1 MSPPG
6 ASSSWEESRS
16 IPLRQGARLVPTADD
31 TKLDPAAIAR
41 LYLEHGEQLRRF
53 IQGVLGDSQLT
64 QDVLQATF
72 ARMVERGHATREES
86 RKSWL
91 FRVAYN
97 EALALRRRAAVGGR
111 ALQEL
116 AQGAAN
122 TTAAPD
128 EAALRYER
136 VQAVKQALNGLPPA
150 QREVVRL
157 RIYEEKTFA
166 EIAEQLDI
174 PLGTALGR
182 MRSALEKL
190 RRLLAEYH
198 QD

>member
-1 MSPPG
+1 M
-6 ASSSWEESRS
+6 
-16 IPLRQGARLVPTADD
+16 PTADE
-31 TKLDPAAIAR
+31 TRLDPADVAR

-53 IQGVLGDSQLT
+53 IQGVLHDSQLT
-64 QDVLQATF
+64 QDVLQVTF

-97 EALALRRRAAVGGR
+97 EALAVRRRAAVGGR
-111 ALQEL
+111 VLEQL
-116 AQGAAN
+116 ARGAN
-122 TTAAPD
+122 SAAAAAD
-128 EAALRYER
+128 EAALKYER
-136 VQAVKQALNGLPPA
+136 VQAVKRALDRLPAA
-150 QREVVRL
+150 QRQVVRL

-166 EIAEQLDI
+166 EIAELLDI

-182 MRSALEKL
+182 MRAALEKL
-190 RRLLAEYH
+190 RRLLAEDH